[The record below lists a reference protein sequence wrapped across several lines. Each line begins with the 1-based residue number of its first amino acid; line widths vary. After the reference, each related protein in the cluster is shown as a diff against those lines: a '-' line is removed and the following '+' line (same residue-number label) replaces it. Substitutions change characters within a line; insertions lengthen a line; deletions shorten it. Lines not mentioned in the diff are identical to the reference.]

1 VKTSRRKLPKLISY
15 ISCTFFIVLNVHN
28 LAFAQSEVERA
39 WKKVRESND
48 LTSLQ
53 QFIATYPNNNHS
65 AELKLKV
72 EELTKYNDARW
83 IYAINGR
90 GKETLEKYLRFSP
103 KGKFVDNAN
112 LQLKAK
118 EELFWQ
124 YLITTKNKS
133 DIAVFLK
140 KFPKSIHVKEATALV
155 PTATENPAVP
165 IPKRATSK
173 IRVEFENITNV
184 GELTFSLWNV
194 SANAMVISKNAN
206 QLLAKKVT
214 NNKVSVILLEDGSE
228 DGFFIKD
235 EENSVFIPT
244 HCDSIFRAEMR
255 EKDNDRKIDIF
266 GGAKPYKIDIK
277 PTDENQGTGT
287 SIKNINTFNYSLVE
301 EQLQDLGGTYQVVIS
316 DKHQKY
322 QRTLGSIYIKDTA
335 GQRWIMILS
344 GILLTLIAVF
354 VYYSR
359 AQKRKT
365 DNTLLHHQDL
375 YTNEDQE
382 DIPIDTSLKGK
393 WKRFW
398 AK

>member
-1 VKTSRRKLPKLISY
+1 MNTLRKPSY
-15 ISCTFFIVLNVHN
+15 YLLAFFFILSTQNT
-28 LAFAQSEVERA
+28 AFAQADAEKA

-48 LTSLQ
+48 LATLQ

-65 AELKLKV
+65 TELKLKV

-83 IYAINGR
+83 VYSINGR
-90 GKETLEKYLRFSP
+90 GKETLEKYLLFSP
-103 KGKFVDNAN
+103 KGKFVDNAK

-124 YLITTKNKS
+124 YLSTTKTKG

-140 KFPKSIHVKEATALV
+140 KFPHSIHLKEATAFMT
-155 PTATENPAVP
+155 TATTNPALP
-165 IPKRATSK
+165 IPKKATSK
-173 IRVEFENITNV
+173 IRVEFENTTNV

-194 SANAMVISKNAN
+194 SSNATVISKNTN
-206 QLLAKKVT
+206 HLLAKKVS
-214 NNKVSVILLEDGSE
+214 NNKASVILLEEGID

-235 EENSVFIPT
+235 EDNSIFIPT

-266 GGAKPYKIDIK
+266 CGAKPYKIDIK
-277 PTDENQGTGT
+277 PTEENQGTGT
-287 SIKNINTFNYSLVE
+287 SIKNINTFNYNLVQE
-301 EQLQDLGGTYQVVIS
+301 HLQDLGGTYQVIIS

-322 QRTLGSIYIKDTA
+322 QRSLGTIYIKDTT

-344 GILLTLIAVF
+344 AVLLGLVSVF

-359 AQKRKT
+359 AQKRKK
-365 DNTLLHHQDL
+365 DNTLLNHQDL
-375 YTNEDQE
+375 YTNEDE
-382 DIPIDTSLKGK
+382 EASTIDTSWKGK
-393 WKRFW
+393 WKQFW
-398 AK
+398 TKKIK